1 MHTEATTALIDV
13 SYLPRLEFFTAI
25 VNQQKLVLD
34 EEAMYQKQ
42 SIFNRTNILLA
53 NKVELLSIPVY
64 GARKKQRY
72 KDVKIDYNQKWLQVH
87 LRGIRSAYGKAP
99 FFEYF
104 FPELE
109 EEFMKKPAFLWDL
122 NESLLTLCLKLSR
135 IKISIEKKSVH
146 TDDQDILDLRELT
159 REKAEFADRKYY
171 QPHAYPQLFG
181 ADFVP
186 NLSIIDLLFC
196 EGPSV
201 KKILELSRKK
211 IVNNL

>member
-1 MHTEATTALIDV
+1 MHSEATTALIDL
-13 SYLPRLEFFTAI
+13 SYLPRLEFFAAI
-25 VNQQKLVLD
+25 VDQQNLLLD

-72 KDVKIDYNQKWLQVH
+72 RDVKIDYNQKWLQVH

-109 EEFMKKPAFLWDL
+109 GEFMKKPAFLWDL

-135 IKISIEKKSVH
+135 INIPIENKSVH
-146 TDDQDILDLRELT
+146 IDNQDILDLRELT
-159 REKAEFADRKYY
+159 RERAEFTERKYY
-171 QPHAYPQLFG
+171 QPHPYPQLFG